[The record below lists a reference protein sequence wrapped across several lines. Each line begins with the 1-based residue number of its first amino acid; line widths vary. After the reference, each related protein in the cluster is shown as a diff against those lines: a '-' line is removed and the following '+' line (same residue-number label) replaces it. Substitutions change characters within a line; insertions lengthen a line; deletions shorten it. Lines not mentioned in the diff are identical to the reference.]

1 MNDKSDMIYDLL
13 KTERQESTQFRQEVR
28 ESQTEIAVRLTRI
41 EVLDEE
47 QNKHL
52 SEHIRRTNLLEDLH
66 KDNAV
71 RIAKLEEPIK
81 VMSTLKRWLIG
92 IGAIGGAV
100 VGICKFIGLF

>member
-1 MNDKSDMIYDLL
+1 MEDKSDMIYDLL
-13 KTERQESTQFRQEVR
+13 KTERKEANEFRKEVR
-28 ESQTEIAVRLTRI
+28 ESHGDITERLMKI
-41 EVLDEE
+41 ELLDEE

-81 VMSTLKRWLIG
+81 VMGTLKRWLIG
-92 IGAIGGAV
+92 IGAIGGAI